1 MEFYE
6 QGKLLFQ
13 NGRTLKS
20 ALSGVQLDMYI
31 AAADAFITA
40 RDKLY
45 HSNPRVSQ
53 RSAKVAYHL
62 YKHCM
67 TNSEPDSD
75 MYLYSYNQLQ
85 TFVF

>member
-31 AAADAFITA
+31 AAADAFTSA
-40 RDKLY
+40 HDALY
-45 HSNPRVSQ
+45 HANPAVSE
-53 RSAKVAYHL
+53 RSAKAAYHL
-62 YKHCM
+62 YRHCM
-67 TNSEPDSD
+67 NNTEPGSEMHIHSR
-75 MYLYSYNQLQ
+75 NQLQ